1 MSRSLDDMVHI
12 TKSVNDKLHIHELD
26 CKRAT
31 SISFEVLRWRAFL
44 RYTNYPVK
52 FVGRNLAYNMYSES
66 LHPDVINISENA
78 REKRIQHFNLW
89 QENGVIS
96 RGEIEFLRVSDCEI
110 DDLLFQYIMMKKTIS
125 EYLDVNI

>member
-1 MSRSLDDMVHI
+1 MVHI

-26 CKRAT
+26 GKRAT
-31 SISFEVLRWRAFL
+31 SIRFEVLRWRAFL

-52 FVGRNLAYNMYSES
+52 FAGRNLAYNMYSES
-66 LHPDVINISENA
+66 LHPDVINISENP

-110 DDLLFQYIMMKKTIS
+110 DVLLFQYIKMKKTIS
-125 EYLDVNI
+125 EYLNVNI